1 MKKLS
6 QKSIRIM
13 ACLMPFLL
21 LYVSSCKKVDPIK
34 FSRGTFPDSTISLRG
49 LNSDYDDYNVTT
61 LSHMGGYNIILFSS
75 NRESQGGQFDLTQ
88 GTITYSFN
96 QSNGIF
102 ELCSDNSTNLFLT
115 EILNIANT
123 PGDDLGPYSL
133 FSISDG
139 NEYLFLSSENT
150 NGDLDLYYIFNQPV
164 TGITLPPVY
173 GPHPVTLLNTDSDDA
188 YLCFN
193 TSQDTVYYT
202 SDREGNFN
210 IYYNNKASTKA
221 LSAWMSEE
229 YSEGIKVD
237 AINSSADDKCPF
249 ILKKIMVF
257 ASDRDGGMGGFDLYY
272 SVLSNG
278 EWSSPVNFGPE
289 INTPYNEYRPLIG
302 FHEGFTNNYI
312 IFSSDRPGGQGG
324 YDLYF
329 SGVTIPE

>member
-1 MKKLS
+1 
-6 QKSIRIM
+6 M
-13 ACLMPFLL
+13 ACLMALLL

-34 FSRGTFPDSTISLRG
+34 FPRGTFPDSTILLRG
-49 LNSDYDDYNVTT
+49 LNSVYDDYNVTNFNQ
-61 LSHMGGYNIILFSS
+61 MGGYSIILFSS
-75 NRESQGGQFDLTQ
+75 NRESKGGQFDLTQ

-96 QSNGIF
+96 QYNGIF

-139 NEYLFLSSENT
+139 NEYLFLSSTNT
-150 NGDLDLYYIFNQPV
+150 NGNLDLYYTYNQPI
-164 TGITLPPVY
+164 TGITLQPVY

-188 YLCFN
+188 YICFN

-202 SDREGNFN
+202 SDREGDFN
-210 IYYNNKASTKA
+210 IYYNIKASTKA
-221 LSAWMSEE
+221 LSAWMSED

-237 AINSSADDKCPF
+237 AINSPADDKCPF

-257 ASDRDGGMGGFDLYY
+257 ASDREGGMGGFDLYY
-272 SVLSNG
+272 SVLNNG

-289 INTPYNEYRPLIG
+289 INTPYNEYRPIIG

-312 IFSSDRPGGQGG
+312 IFSSDRPGGLGG

-329 SGVTIPE
+329 RGVTIPE